1 MEDKDL
7 EQVDTSINGL
17 AIELLKEVKV
27 QTKRWM
33 IAFFTVLVLWFA
45 TIGGFVW
52 YLNQYDFESYE
63 VISED
68 GGNANYVGND
78 GDISNYGESGSE
90 ETNQEK

>member
-52 YLNQYDFESYE
+52 YLNQYDFVNYE
-63 VISED
+63 QDGEGYNNINNGEQGDVINGAEIA
-68 GGNANYVGND
+68 GT
-78 GDISNYGESGSE
+78 E
-90 ETNQEK
+90 EKEQQ

>member
-52 YLNQYDFESYE
+52 YLNQYDFVNYE
-63 VISED
+63 QDGEGYNNINTGEQGDVINGAEIA
-68 GGNANYVGND
+68 GT
-78 GDISNYGESGSE
+78 E
-90 ETNQEK
+90 EKEQQ

>member
-33 IAFFTVLVLWFA
+33 IAFFAVLVLWFA

-52 YLNQYDFESYE
+52 YLNQYDF
-63 VISED
+63 
-68 GGNANYVGND
+68 ANYEQD
-78 GDISNYGESGSE
+78 GDGYNNINTGEQGDVINGAEIAGTE
-90 ETNQEK
+90 EEEKQ